1 MLLAI
6 SAHINEETTPKSRT
20 YMLTRSVKTV
30 GRTATIRFAAKA
42 LEWQIVQRG
51 PVRVKKEYTGT
62 LKLVSL

>member
-6 SAHINEETTPKSRT
+6 SAHIHEETTLKSRT

-30 GRTATIRFAAKA
+30 GQTVTFRFAAKA
-42 LEWQIVQRG
+42 VEWQIVQHG
-51 PVRVKKEYTGT
+51 PVRVMKEYTGT

>member
-30 GRTATIRFAAKA
+30 GRTATFRFA

-51 PVRVKKEYTGT
+51 PVRVMKEYTGT